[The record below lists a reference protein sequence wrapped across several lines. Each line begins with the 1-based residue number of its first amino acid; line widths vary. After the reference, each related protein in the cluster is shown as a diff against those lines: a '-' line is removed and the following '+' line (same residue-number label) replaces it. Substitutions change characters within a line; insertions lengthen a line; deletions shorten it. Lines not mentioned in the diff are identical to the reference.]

1 VNNRLPTWFKQDIPD
16 ATVRGRMQMLSEFNI
31 KTVCCEARCPNLSSC
46 FKNLKFTFMILGNI
60 CTRNCRFCG
69 VSPVRNTKALRE
81 KNKISNGVSQ
91 SKKITLSLD
100 ENEPYRI
107 SQIVKI
113 LNLKF
118 VVITSVTRDD
128 LTDGGAAQFVKT
140 IELIHSIDKNIN
152 PVRNSESPTRENKIS
167 NGIKIEV
174 LIPDFLGNIASL
186 KIVIDAKPSILAH
199 NMETVKR
206 LYKTL
211 RPEANYQTSLD
222 ILKKA
227 KEINPVLITKSSLI
241 LGLGET
247 EEEIIYIMQD
257 LRYNQ
262 CDILILGQYLAP
274 SPRHYP
280 VKEFISIE
288 QFQRYRRIGLEL
300 GFKVVLSGPK
310 VRSSYHAEEV
320 LSELEYA

>member
-1 VNNRLPTWFKQDIPD
+1 MNPALPKQPKIDAVRKSGVKNRLPAWFKQDIPD
-16 ATVRGRMQMLSEFNI
+16 ATVRGRMQLLSEFKVN
-31 KTVCCEARCPNLSSC
+31 TVCCQAKCPNLSFC

-69 VSPVRNTKALRE
+69 VAQSE
-81 KNKISNGVSQ
+81 KK
-91 SKKITLSLD
+91 TLSLD

-107 SQIVKI
+107 SQIAKI

-118 VVITSVTRDD
+118 VLITSVTRDD

-152 PVRNSESPTRENKIS
+152 PVRNNESSIKENKIS

-174 LIPDFLGNIASL
+174 LIPDFSGNIASL
-186 KIVIDAKPSILAH
+186 KTVIDARPSILAH
-199 NMETVKR
+199 NIETVNR

-211 RPEANYQTSLD
+211 RPKANYQTSLD
-222 ILKKA
+222 MLKKS
-227 KEINPVLITKSSLI
+227 KEINPLLITKSSLI
-241 LGLGET
+241 LGLEES
-247 EEEIIYIMQD
+247 EEEIIYTMED

-262 CDILILGQYLAP
+262 CDILTLGQYLAP
-274 SPRHYP
+274 SQRHYP

-288 QFQRYRRIGLEL
+288 QFQRYRRIGLRL
-300 GFKVVLSGPK
+300 GFKAVLSGPK

-320 LSELEYA
+320 LGELEYV